1 MSLNFN
7 FPVVWI
13 HYNYLGVSF
22 LFFQMIFKRKS
33 VSISDDLFVSTACT
47 KQSGFWFFRHPLSS
61 SLYAIF
67 WLTCHLHVFPLL
79 PQGFC
84 LWTSPI
90 LSSLRFFYPR
100 PDSFSVLPTSFHR
113 ALPVNMVL
121 TLASRALA
129 GSFWFCEKKGRDWW
143 TCGFCSTFSFWNTSN
158 NVDSLSYSKVQGA
171 ILMPLMPPQSLWNK
185 TRLQICWVMFSQSLS
200 SEECV
205 DSVLI
210 HWSRWALGSYF
221 QCSRSFPAVFLQ
233 VHRDFTHHFTDF
245 FSFMSE
251 HFLCLLLAWY
261 WHRY

>member
-1 MSLNFN
+1 
-7 FPVVWI
+7 
-13 HYNYLGVSF
+13 
-22 LFFQMIFKRKS
+22 MIFKRKS

-47 KQSGFWFFRHPLSS
+47 KQSGFWFFQHPLSS
-61 SLYAIF
+61 YLYAIF

-121 TLASRALA
+121 TLASRVLA

-200 SEECV
+200 SKECV

-210 HWSRWALGSYF
+210 HWSRGGLWALTSNAPG
-221 QCSRSFPAVFLQ
+221 RFLQ
-233 VHRDFTHHFTDF
+233 SFRRCTEILHTISRISFLLGRSTSSVF
-245 FSFMSE
+245 FLHDIDIVINLS
-251 HFLCLLLAWY
+251 HWDKLKCL
-261 WHRY
+261 